1 MTFLS
6 LCAMIHPAKREFGFG
21 PRPITSGS
29 PPSLPPSARSHSRLR
44 VLRERSNK
52 GYESATSAKI
62 VLGCRT
68 VYGRLEDN
76 ATPHPCPGP
85 EHRQLFR
92 RLRLFHCE

>member
-29 PPSLPPSARSHSRLR
+29 PPSLPPSARSHSRQR

-52 GYESATSAKI
+52 GYESATSPKI
-62 VLGCRT
+62 ALGPCT
-68 VYGRLEDN
+68 ICGRLEEN
-76 ATPHPCPGP
+76 VFSHTRPGP
-85 EHRQLFR
+85 DYRELHH
-92 RLRLFHCE
+92 RLRLFHGG